1 MLIDFRQWS
10 LTEVQGSIGL
20 DSSEVV
26 LFFSSWKTRI
36 TKTITGLITSYSHVF

>member
-1 MLIDFRQWS
+1 MLVDFRQWS

-20 DSSEVV
+20 DSEVV